1 MDNILLSVTGK
12 LGCHSPGSRGGS
24 DPSGGSSSGPPG
36 GHQVDLHVMYS
47 AFRSQHHTPSVGK
60 LKIIFRA
67 TENNNMLFQYAFTE
81 ELFQASI
88 ITLKMKENS
97 ESSC

>member
-1 MDNILLSVTGK
+1 MGRHASNVENHWFKGSQFIFTFVVAGK

-47 AFRSQHHTPSVGK
+47 AFRSQHHTPSVGE
-60 LKIIFRA
+60 LKVYF
-67 TENNNMLFQYAFTE
+67 
-81 ELFQASI
+81 
-88 ITLKMKENS
+88 
-97 ESSC
+97 